1 MYYLLAVFSDSCPGL
16 NEVKSLVVVVGCGG
30 GSGGGEGIGKLG
42 PWKQKQIMGPHQN
55 LFEGRR
61 F

>member
-1 MYYLLAVFSDSCPGL
+1 MLAVFSDSCPGL
-16 NEVKSLVVVVGCGG
+16 NKVKSLVVVVGCGG
-30 GSGGGEGIGKLG
+30 GSGGGDGIGKLG
-42 PWKQKQIMGPHQN
+42 LWKQKQIMDPHQN